1 MPRCVKNLL
10 RHNSRMARVLSHH
23 FISVWV
29 LLICLIIGP
38 AAARPAPTEGPAV
51 AVFDLENLSPDH
63 PSAAGMGELL
73 AGQVVDSLKESHRR
87 VVERQQLVLALE
99 ELKIGSG
106 DLTDPST
113 RLRIGK
119 MVGANHMIFG
129 SFMLLSGVVRLDL
142 RLVDVETGRVL
153 NACDRSTQNPD
164 PAEWMRLA
172 REAAKTL
179 Y

>member
-1 MPRCVKNLL
+1 M
-10 RHNSRMARVLSHH
+10 SRVLSIL
-23 FISVWV
+23 FVSVWV
-29 LLICLIIGP
+29 LLACLIVGP
-38 AAARPAPTEGPAV
+38 SAARPAPTEEPAV
-51 AVFDLENLSPDH
+51 AVFDLENLSPDN

-106 DLTDPST
+106 DLADAST

-119 MVGANHMIFG
+119 MVGANHMVFG
-129 SFMLLSGVVRLDL
+129 SFMQLGGIVRLDL

-153 NACDRSTQNPD
+153 NASDRSTQSAD